1 MPKKNKQIGGG
12 VAAPTPPQG
21 KKTVPTGYKNYGQYR
36 SEQVHTRNA
45 ARKAEK
51 TYTRPKAKNP
61 KVRYKAGQ
69 LTDSSLRD
77 RTISRFNRL
86 KAMGVTVPGVSQK
99 DLDSGAGARRVK
111 RALRYQRNKKKS
123 LSIPP
128 KPGPRNRLHGRI

>member
-12 VAAPTPPQG
+12 IAAPAPQG
-21 KKTVPTGYKNYGQYR
+21 KKTVPTGYKNYGQFR

-45 ARKAEK
+45 VRKAEK
-51 TYTRPKAKNP
+51 TYTRPAKKP
-61 KVRYKAGQ
+61 KRRYGVKE
-69 LTDSSLRD
+69 LTDSGVRD

-99 DLDSGAGARRVK
+99 DLDTGAGARRVK

-128 KPGPRNRLHGRI
+128 KPGV